1 MAMDGDERR
10 LSITVAGYPYDRVEG
25 LGGIVPIE
33 GCDVR
38 FETASIGEVNS
49 DVLDGPRTRET
60 LTALLGYS
68 HEQGLTHRALSVDES
83 FHPSTLELNEAP

>member
-38 FETASIGEVNS
+38 FETASIGEMNS
-49 DVLDGPRTRET
+49 DVLDGPRSREITEGT
-60 LTALLGYS
+60 LGLLA
-68 HEQGLTHRALSVDES
+68 RAGTDTSS
-83 FHPSTLELNEAP
+83 AFGG